1 MTTLANISLV
11 PFSGIQFVTR
21 ELDLSQ
27 LTAFKPY
34 FIERIFEADR
44 PGEDP
49 YRRLLQGWN
58 EEDPDGD
65 PPHEEQGNDIGYGI
79 SKTAAL
85 EPFLGKWFPV
95 PYLRRTEARTA
106 DGALNFA
113 LGPSNWARAMIV
125 SDSEKSTEDG
135 LWYKVIFA
143 FDTALDLDEDD
154 DDEAGEGRDEAASE
168 ASPYVAPRRS
178 DVRKAQEFHFVS
190 SMSKI
195 AWFLSNPQTNAQDD
209 TVRDYQIWVANWI
222 EELFESFLEKKS
234 KGKRRERERFLE
246 HIARWITLIQIIDK
260 LVVPEPVRFV
270 DTVSDDKTIRPVEVD
285 LVLDVGNSRTC
296 GMLIENYPNEDAVEL
311 NNSLVLKLR
320 DLQQPWITY
329 DEPFESHV
337 TLSQADFGP
346 ENLSRQSTRGDAFL
360 WPTLVRVGPEAM
372 RIKQKEPGS
381 GSIIGMSA
389 PKRYLWDVAAANQFW
404 RFPHSDYGIDE
415 GMPWIGRIARRRL
428 NPNGDVLSHVQD
440 DMRLYASLYPGT
452 KKADFTRPSTKL
464 SYSRSA
470 FYGFMLS
477 EIVYQ
482 AWVMINDPAVRAERR
497 QSEAPRKLNRIIL
510 TLPTALPIQ
519 EQRIMKARAE
529 SAVQLLWDIFE
540 WEGNQPPGVHK
551 PSVHVSWDEA
561 SCVQF
566 VWLYGEAS
574 RRFRGHIQ
582 EFFEMTGKPRPRFE
596 ADELPTPGTPSEPSL
611 RVACLDIGGGT
622 TDLMITTFFQKE
634 DRAILPV
641 QTFRECVRIA
651 GDDITKAIIER
662 CLMPVIERA
671 LIDHGAREA
680 RTRLSDLFNGDR
692 ANMSEQQKHARRQYV
707 QQVLVPAALGIMER
721 YEASGEDRY
730 EAVHSATVA
739 ELVRESLS
747 VSPSVLQ
754 YLQSAFA
761 QGHEDAF
768 DIMSMTVPVDFTQV
782 AKAIDETMEPVFSTV
797 AEALAHF
804 DCDYV
809 LLSGR
814 PSKLA
819 AVQENLLNRLFIA
832 PDRLLSMGH
841 YRAGNWYP
849 FRSRG
854 NTEIGDPKSCVVVGG
869 VLCALAERSLT
880 NFMLYTNMLQA
891 RSTTHY
897 IGVLEQGGKLYDKNV
912 LFAKED
918 DEPGGE
924 ERDHNFNLYSESLIG
939 YRQLPYE
946 RWVTAPLYHVRIT
959 DANLARPIDVQLS
972 RDEVEDLEEQD
983 LPNEQAVSL
992 MKHEATKED
1001 LRIEEAM
1008 DPVGSPVDRSVM
1020 MTFRTFP
1027 LEQGDHW
1034 LDSGILQV
1042 GE

>member
-1 MTTLANISLV
+1 M
-11 PFSGIQFVTR
+11 
-21 ELDLSQ
+21 
-27 LTAFKPY
+27 
-34 FIERIFEADR
+34 
-44 PGEDP
+44 
-49 YRRLLQGWN
+49 LQGWN

-95 PYLRRTEARTA
+95 PFLRRTEARSA

-125 SDSEKSTEDG
+125 SGSEKSTEDG

-154 DDEAGEGRDEAASE
+154 DGEKLEGHEEAAAE
-168 ASPYVAPRRS
+168 VRPYVAPRRS
-178 DVRKAQEFHFVS
+178 DVRKAQEFHFVA

-195 AWFLSNPQTNAQDD
+195 AWFLSNPQTSPQDD
-209 TVRDYQIWVANWI
+209 SVRDYQIWVANWI
-222 EELFESFLEKKS
+222 EELFEAFLEKKS

-246 HIARWITLIQIIDK
+246 HIARWITLIQMIDK

-270 DTVSDDKTIRPVEVD
+270 DTVSDDKTIRPVEAD

-346 ENLSRQSTRGDAFL
+346 ENLFRQSTRGDAFL

-519 EQRIMKARAE
+519 EQRIMKVRAE

-574 RRFRGHIQ
+574 RCFRGHIQ

-651 GDDITKAIIER
+651 GD
-662 CLMPVIERA
+662 
-671 LIDHGAREA
+671 
-680 RTRLSDLFNGDR
+680 
-692 ANMSEQQKHARRQYV
+692 
-707 QQVLVPAALGIMER
+707 
-721 YEASGEDRY
+721 
-730 EAVHSATVA
+730 
-739 ELVRESLS
+739 
-747 VSPSVLQ
+747 
-754 YLQSAFA
+754 
-761 QGHEDAF
+761 
-768 DIMSMTVPVDFTQV
+768 
-782 AKAIDETMEPVFSTV
+782 
-797 AEALAHF
+797 
-804 DCDYV
+804 
-809 LLSGR
+809 
-814 PSKLA
+814 
-819 AVQENLLNRLFIA
+819 
-832 PDRLLSMGH
+832 
-841 YRAGNWYP
+841 
-849 FRSRG
+849 
-854 NTEIGDPKSCVVVGG
+854 
-869 VLCALAERSLT
+869 
-880 NFMLYTNMLQA
+880 
-891 RSTTHY
+891 
-897 IGVLEQGGKLYDKNV
+897 
-912 LFAKED
+912 
-918 DEPGGE
+918 
-924 ERDHNFNLYSESLIG
+924 
-939 YRQLPYE
+939 
-946 RWVTAPLYHVRIT
+946 
-959 DANLARPIDVQLS
+959 
-972 RDEVEDLEEQD
+972 
-983 LPNEQAVSL
+983 
-992 MKHEATKED
+992 
-1001 LRIEEAM
+1001 
-1008 DPVGSPVDRSVM
+1008 
-1020 MTFRTFP
+1020 
-1027 LEQGDHW
+1027 
-1034 LDSGILQV
+1034 
-1042 GE
+1042 